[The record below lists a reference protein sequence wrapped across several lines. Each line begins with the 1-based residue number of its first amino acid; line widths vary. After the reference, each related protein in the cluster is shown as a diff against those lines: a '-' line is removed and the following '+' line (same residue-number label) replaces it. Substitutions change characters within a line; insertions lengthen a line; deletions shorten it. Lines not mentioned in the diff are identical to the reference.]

1 MTNFHP
7 FYRIWLMAIVFTL
20 AGLAFTAAP
29 ALACGGGVLCVDT
42 DATDPT
48 PDGLSWTTAY
58 TTVQDALNV
67 ATSGDE
73 IWVAEGVYYPD
84 EGAGQTDNDRA
95 ATFDIVSGVAL
106 YGGFAG
112 TENSRDARDWETHL
126 TVLSGDLDQNDTTAN
141 GVVTTTSAITGSNA
155 YHVVTT
161 FEVTDTTTLDGV
173 VVTAGY
179 ADLNDGDYPPNS
191 RSGGG
196 MINYSDIGN
205 GNFHSMPQVSHVV
218 FSGNYAG
225 QSGGGMLNWTLEG
238 ATLTDVTFV
247 ANRSDDEGGGLA
259 FYHSGVGSYR
269 DSRLEGLTFERNV
282 AASAGGGMF
291 LDGSSPAISNTTFIE
306 NTAGAGG
313 GMFSWTLGQTM
324 HPALANTT
332 FLSNT
337 ARSFGGGLAS
347 QTDTNSSSSITLTDV
362 TFTGNKTW
370 ASGIIGTG
378 GGMYHASGPATLTRV
393 VFENNVSR
401 NYGGGFHLEHN
412 GSATLNEVS
421 FIGNTADDGGGICIG
436 IESVPDNSTLTLTR
450 GVFTHNRAW
459 FAGSGM
465 MQAHG
470 DSTLVDVMF
479 SQNTVD
485 TYGGGVSIYDGTATL
500 LGVTMASNTAGLDGG
515 GLYVFNNGSATLA
528 NSILWGN
535 SATQN
540 GDQIENEG
548 TLDITY
554 SDIQDSGGGGNNID
568 ADPFFVDAANDDL
581 RLSYLSPAIDAG
593 NSLSVTTGI
602 DLAGNPRIVGA
613 AVDMGAYELA
623 GPIITLQK
631 SVTPTQGVP
640 YHGVV
645 TYTLSLA
652 NVGVQSDTVTL
663 TDTLPDEVSFGGWIT
678 AGTIRS
684 GNALTWTGAITAEET
699 ITLAF
704 TATHT
709 GSTGDII
716 TNTAYFSGTGQ
727 TGHNAATFAINQPPG
742 ANAGADQSVMQG
754 EPAQLDGSGSS
765 DPEGH
770 PLTYTWSQTGG
781 PAVSFTPTLSVT
793 TFTAPSSAAVLTF
806 TLAVTDT
813 GGLAD
818 IDEVVVTV
826 EEQRLYLPLIWKQ

>member
-1 MTNFHP
+1 MTGSPH
-7 FYRIWLMAIVFTL
+7 FYRIWLIAIVFTL

-29 ALACGGGVLCVDT
+29 ALACGGGVLCVDA

-48 PDGLSWTTAY
+48 PDGLSWTTAF
-58 TTVQDALNV
+58 TNVQDALNV
-67 ATSGDE
+67 AASGNE

-84 EGAGQTDNDRA
+84 EGAGQTGNARSS
-95 ATFDIVSGVAL
+95 TFGIVSGVAL
-106 YGGFAG
+106 YGGFAA
-112 TENSRDARDWETHL
+112 TETLRIERDRETHL
-126 TVLSGDLDQNDTTAN
+126 TVLSGDLEQNDTVDTH
-141 GVVTTTSAITGSNA
+141 GVVTDTTAIIGSNA

-161 FEVTDTTTLDGV
+161 FEVTDTTTLDGFT
-173 VVTAGY
+173 VTAGY
-179 ADLNDGDYPPNS
+179 ADGTGFPDGY
-191 RSGGG
+191 GGG
-196 MINYSDIGN
+196 MLNYGDFSGARL
-205 GNFHSMPQVSHVV
+205 STPQVNHVI

-225 QSGGGMLNWTLEG
+225 EAGGGMVDFTLEG
-238 ATLTDVTFV
+238 ATLTDITFV
-247 ANRSDDEGGGLA
+247 ANRSGDDGGGLA

-291 LDGSSPAISNTTFIE
+291 LDGSSPAISNTTFVE
-306 NTAGAGG
+306 NTASAGG

-347 QTDTNSSSSITLTDV
+347 QTDQVSSSSITLTDV
-362 TFTGNKTW
+362 TFTGNETW

-401 NYGGGFHLEHN
+401 NYGGGFHLENN

-421 FIGNTADDGGGICIG
+421 FIGNTADNGGGICIG
-436 IESVPDNSTLTLTR
+436 IESTPDNSTLTLTR
-450 GVFTHNRAW
+450 GVFIHNRAW

-500 LGVTMASNTAGLDGG
+500 LGVTMANNTAGLDGG
-515 GLYVFNNGSATLA
+515 GLYVYNNGNATLA

-535 SATQN
+535 SATQD
-540 GDQIENEG
+540 GDQIQNDG

-554 SDIQDSGGGGNNID
+554 SDIQESGGGGNNLD
-568 ADPFFVDAANDDL
+568 ADPLFIDAANDDL

-645 TYTLSLA
+645 TYTLALA

-663 TDTLPDEVSFGGWIT
+663 TDTLPDKISFGGWVSQP
-678 AGTIRS
+678 AGTLRN
-684 GNALTWTGAITAEET
+684 GNTLTWTGAITAEET

-704 TATHT
+704 TATHS

-727 TGHNAATFAINQPPG
+727 TGHNAATFALNQPPS
-742 ANAGADQSVMQG
+742 ANAGVDRSVMQG
-754 EPAQLDGSGSS
+754 ELVQLDGSGSS
-765 DPEGH
+765 DSEGS

-781 PAVSFTPTLSVT
+781 PAVSFTPTLSIT
-793 TFTAPSSAAVLTF
+793 TFTAPSNAEVLTF

-818 IDEVVVTV
+818 TDEVVVTV
-826 EEQRLYLPLIWKQ
+826 EGQRLYLPLIWKQ